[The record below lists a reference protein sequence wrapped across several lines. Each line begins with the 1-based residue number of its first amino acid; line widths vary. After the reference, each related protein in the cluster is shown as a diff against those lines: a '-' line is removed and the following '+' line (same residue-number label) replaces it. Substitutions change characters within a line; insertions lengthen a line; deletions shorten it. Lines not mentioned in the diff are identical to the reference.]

1 MTSLLTWG
9 FEAGEYERLLGGLTF
24 AVPARVVVAEDERAL
39 LGTARELNV
48 AAILVFWRSHPTVA
62 DLERLRRLQEA
73 KLATIVVTT
82 AEAGAEAKIAAL
94 EAGAVDCVDATL
106 GRARIQLLVD
116 LFLERQKVYEQHASE
131 QARKLNA
138 EGLVFQS
145 ALIQQLLSQLTRVS
159 SLNST
164 ILLTGETGVGKTTLA
179 RWVHQQSS
187 RRDEPFLEVACAA
200 LPTTLIE
207 SELFGHVR
215 GAFTSAD
222 RDQRGKLRAAG
233 CGTLLLD
240 EVDCLPIEVQ
250 AKLLRAVEQRLFE
263 PVGSSK
269 SEKLLARLVVASN
282 RPLDQEVAAGRF
294 RSDLYYRLGVLEF
307 RVPPLRERVD
317 AVLPMAEAFVGQFA
331 ASHGR
336 RVAGLS
342 VAASRALLD
351 YAWPGNIRELRN
363 AMDHAVALSTG
374 AQIQWSDLPESVRR
388 GGPSLAVATAVDVPL
403 DASSAF
409 ASPATPLAGSRGAWA
424 GQGAEGDAA
433 LGMTAHVASGNQLQ
447 AIREKAERDLLLATL
462 ARNNNNRSKTAVEL
476 GISRVTLYK
485 RLERLGIGPGPI
497 DQVAPG
503 GAS

>member
-9 FEAGEYERLLGGLTF
+9 FESGEYERLLGGLTF
-24 AVPARVVVAEDERAL
+24 AVPAKVVAADDERAL
-39 LGTARELNV
+39 LGTARELN
-48 AAILVFWRSHPTVA
+48 AAVMIVYWRKDPGAA
-62 DLERLRRLQEA
+62 DLELLRRLQEA
-73 KLATIVVTT
+73 KLATIVVTAT
-82 AEAGAEAKIAAL
+82 EAGAEAKIAAL
-94 EAGAVDCVDATL
+94 EAGAVDCVDAAL
-106 GRARIQLLVD
+106 GRARVQLLVD
-116 LFLERQKVYEQHASE
+116 LFLERQKVYEQHVTE
-131 QARKLNA
+131 QTRKLNA

-145 ALIQQLLSQLTRVS
+145 ELIQNLLSQLTRVS

-179 RWVHQQSS
+179 RWVHNQSS
-187 RRDEPFLEVACAA
+187 RRDEPFLDVACAA
-200 LPTTLIE
+200 LPSTLIE

-240 EVDCLPIEVQ
+240 EVDCLPIDVQ

-294 RSDLYYRLGVLEF
+294 RSDLYYRLSVLEF
-307 RVPPLRERVD
+307 RVPPLRERLD
-317 AVLPMAEAFVGQFA
+317 AVLSMAEAFVRQFA

-336 RVAGLS
+336 SVTGIS
-342 VAASRALLD
+342 VAASQALLD
-351 YAWPGNIRELRN
+351 YSWPGNIRELRN

-374 AQIQWSDLPESVRR
+374 SQLQWSDLPEAVRR
-388 GGPSLAVATAVDVPL
+388 GGAAAAVAVTAGH
-403 DASSAF
+403 
-409 ASPATPLAGSRGAWA
+409 ASPALPLASQPAGPLVAGSQVSGAGCLESSELSGATARLA
-424 GQGAEGDAA
+424 G
-433 LGMTAHVASGNQLQ
+433 GNQLQ

-462 ARNNNNRSKTAVEL
+462 ARNNNNRSKTAAEL

-485 RLERLGIGPGPI
+485 RLERLGIGPGPL
-497 DQVAPG
+497 DQMAAG
-503 GAS
+503 GIS